1 MQQRAAGV
9 FTVGDDDVEA
19 AATGIA
25 SLQDMFEK
33 KRDVYRGILGDPAA
47 QREGAQADALFA
59 IANFGLQL
67 AGATGGRVGATFG
80 EKLAQAA
87 EGSKVLPTISGVA
100 KNYRDANQKF
110 DLAALGAAES
120 ERTAALAAED
130 ARALAAAKAKP
141 DADMYQVVNEEGEP
155 LALVNLKTSAGQ
167 QELRELQASY
177 PGLDLWKVGTRPSP
191 TAMGTVKQYALRAD
205 VTAAES
211 PTGERIP
218 KGTVVQVSA
227 RNIAK
232 WPVGSLVETST
243 PTTAGVG
250 MFNVYGP
257 GEKPGEPNVLLT
269 TLNLESP
276 AGRAE
281 LLKLQQTH
289 GSGKLDLR
297 KVATDTTDT
306 GGSGKAADQ
315 RYYSLPVDVAERLG
329 VPASGYIDMTDAR
342 SKAIVDAAG
351 IAKQQDE
358 RNGLFTITT
367 QPEVKVEM
375 IQLLEDVIDPK
386 TEKVVH
392 RAGDTLNIDKARKLG
407 IGPNAYA
414 PPNAFNPLI
423 SPTLLAQYAAGQTT
437 TRQNMLIEEKIDTD
451 AAERSEVRRNSNG
464 VDERISL
471 PGKAPSEAWQRAIRT
486 REARRANLT
495 LPSWWRSLTD
505 ERQEAIPQYVV
516 GSGNTVNILDVQ
528 PSSTATAMPGMSG
541 PGTAPVV
548 NTESVDFNRFLFDGG
563 SFLKRIDTD
572 SPQWE
577 MVPGMANDEFK
588 RLRGGVARIGGLSGL
603 LPGIVIPIKDAG
615 RELGLGPG
623 LDENDRA
630 FQGSRR
636 LLSNIQGRAL
646 TLITQAEGDQDRILK
661 TVQDV
666 LLEQVKSVKASTFT
680 TDETTRNA
688 LQGLEDLFAASLKR
702 LANVLPEFEGDPS
715 RYTEKQITGAREDV
729 RSIKSLLSDI
739 ILVRRSY
746 EAALGTANTGA
757 GGRPTTEGVNQTN
770 ELLNRLNEQN

>member
-1 MQQRAAGV
+1 MV
-9 FTVGDDDVEA
+9 ITSPPPPP
-19 AATGIA
+19 TGIA
-25 SLQDMFEK
+25 SLQDTFEK

-110 DLAALGAAES
+110 DLAALGAAEA
-120 ERTAALAAED
+120 ERTAALKAE
-130 ARALAAAKAKP
+130 AERAAKKTTI
-141 DADMYQVVNEEGEP
+141 DADMYRVEDANGKKIG
-155 LALVNLKTSAGQ
+155 LVNLKTPRGQ
-167 QELRELQASY
+167 QELAQLREDY

-191 TAMGTVKQYALRAD
+191 TGTVKQYALRAD
-205 VTAAES
+205 VSAAES

-276 AGRAE
+276 AGRSE
-281 LLKLQQTH
+281 LFKLQQTH
-289 GSGKLDLR
+289 GSGRLDLR

-306 GGSGKAADQ
+306 GGSGKAANQ
-315 RYYSLPVDVAERLG
+315 RYYNLPADVAKELD
-329 VPASGYIDMTDAR
+329 VPASGYIDITDAGN
-342 SKAIVDAAG
+342 KAIVDAAG
-351 IAKQQDE
+351 VASEQNQ
-358 RNGLFTITT
+358 RMGLFTITT

-375 IQLLEDVIDPK
+375 IQLLEDVIDPE

-392 RAGDTLNIDKARKLG
+392 RAGDTLNINKAAKLG

-414 PPNAFNPLI
+414 KPNAFNPLI
-423 SPTLLAQYAAGQTT
+423 SPTLLAQYAAGQTN

-451 AAERSEVRRNSNG
+451 SAERSEVRRNSSG
-464 VDERISL
+464 VDERVSV
-471 PGKAPSEAWQRAIRT
+471 PGKAPPEAWQRAIRT
-486 REARRANLT
+486 RQARQANLT

-505 ERQEAIPQYVV
+505 ERKEAIPQYVV
-516 GSGNTVNILDVQ
+516 GSGNAVNILDVQ

-577 MVPGMANDEFK
+577 MVPGMANDDFK

-603 LPGIVIPIKDAG
+603 FPGIIIPIKDAG

-646 TLITQAEGDQDRILK
+646 TLITQSEGDQDRILK

-702 LANVLPEFEGDPS
+702 LSNVLPEFEGDPS
-715 RYTEKQITGAREDV
+715 GYTEKQITGAREDV

-757 GGRPTTEGVNQTN
+757 GGRPTSAGVNQTN
-770 ELLNRLNEQN
+770 ELLNRFNENN